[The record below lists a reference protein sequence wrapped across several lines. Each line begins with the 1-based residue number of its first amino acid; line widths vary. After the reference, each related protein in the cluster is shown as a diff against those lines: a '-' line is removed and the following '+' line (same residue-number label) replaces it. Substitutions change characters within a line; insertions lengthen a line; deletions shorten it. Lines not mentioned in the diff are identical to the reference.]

1 MTPIAITFLKWPRL
15 LNLDAAFI
23 VTAIGIIPIESTNRM
38 IFAEAYSGPM
48 MLRISL
54 GATINAATIG
64 AVKLK
69 PSLRLPEDKSTLD
82 CVDAGITVNDILVA
96 RLAPTTLSI
105 MAI

>member
-1 MTPIAITFLKWPRL
+1 
-15 LNLDAAFI
+15 
-23 VTAIGIIPIESTNRM
+23 
-38 IFAEAYSGPM
+38 

-69 PSLRLPEDKSTLD
+69 PSLRLPEDKSTLNS
-82 CVDAGITVNDILVA
+82 VEAGITVNDILA
-96 RLAPTTLSI
+96 DRLAPTTLNI